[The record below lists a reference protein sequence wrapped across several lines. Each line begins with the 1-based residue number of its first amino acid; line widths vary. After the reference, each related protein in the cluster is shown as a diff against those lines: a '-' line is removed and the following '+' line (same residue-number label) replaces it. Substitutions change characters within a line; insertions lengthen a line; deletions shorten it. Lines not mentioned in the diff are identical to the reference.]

1 MTPSTNQTTSSDKIS
16 FAGRAKLLEMSYAR
30 LRFGIM
36 MTPIITVGLTWFYAL
51 EKPPGILVFWN
62 VIYICAGLAMPLL
75 YRRCYLKDRESFSSE
90 RLIARWIPCL
100 CALSLCHGVGL
111 ALPVL
116 LTAGAASFGFG
127 IILMLALSTGLTL
140 NASYQSPVLG
150 VFRCFFFGC
159 WGLTTISIYWLFPM
173 HWQLM
178 LPFVIAYGL
187 TIYRHATKAHGFFVH
202 QILLEERAED
212 SAAKFKAAKDEAEQA
227 LESKNLFL
235 STASHDLRQP
245 VFAIGML
252 TEAIALQSND
262 AKIAPLLSS
271 LRDSVCS
278 LNLMFNSLLD
288 LSRIEA
294 GQTAARHVSVNLAP
308 LLNEVTTIFEITA
321 RATGLQ
327 LRLRLPHSPVVVAT
341 DPDLLRQALVNLTHN
356 AMRYTKRGGVLI
368 GVRQR
373 GLQWQIEVWDTGI
386 GVADGEH
393 EKIYSPYYRSEH
405 AWGADATGHG
415 LGLHVVARCAKLMG
429 AQYGLTSRLGQGSRF
444 WLRLDQADPAIAF
457 TPAGESTS
465 AASTSAPLP
474 HLPLCG
480 KCLVVEDDPQVVD
493 AWAALL
499 DAWQVQAQ
507 FATNAKEAFDIV
519 GEGFEPQVIF
529 CDLRLRSGESGFDIL
544 RDLLEAR
551 TKARGAM
558 VSGEYASPELAQAE
572 DEGYLVIR
580 KPLNIE
586 QLYALLSRW
595 LAS

>member
-1 MTPSTNQTTSSDKIS
+1 MTPSTNFTPSSDNIS
-16 FAGRAKLLEMSYAR
+16 SDGKAKLLDMSYSR
-30 LRFGIM
+30 LRFGMM
-36 MTPIITVGLTWFYAL
+36 MTPIITFGLTWFYSL

-62 VIYICAGLAMPLL
+62 VMYICAGLAMPVL
-75 YRRCYLKDRESFSSE
+75 YRRCYLRDRESFSSE
-90 RLIARWIPCL
+90 RLIASWTPRL
-100 CALSLCHGVGL
+100 YALSLFHGLAL

-116 LTAGAASFGFG
+116 LTAGTASFEFG
-127 IILMLALSTGLTL
+127 IFLMLALSTGLTL

-150 VFRCFFFGC
+150 IFLCFFIGC
-159 WGLTTISIYWLFPM
+159 WGLATISIYWFFPM

-178 LPFVIAYGL
+178 LPFAIAYGL
-187 TIYRHATKAHGFFVH
+187 TIYRHATKAHGFFIN
-202 QILLEERAED
+202 QILLEERAAD
-212 SAAKFKAAKDEAEQA
+212 SAAKFKAAKDDAEQA

-252 TEAIALQSND
+252 TEAIASQSND
-262 AKIAPLLSS
+262 VKIAPLLGS
-271 LRDSVCS
+271 LRSSVQS

-294 GQTAARHVSVNLAP
+294 GHRAKPPSAFNLQP
-308 LLNEVTTIFEITA
+308 LLSEVIAMFEPTA
-321 RATGLQ
+321 QAAGLQ
-327 LRLRLPHSPVVVAT
+327 LRLRLPKSPVAVGA

-368 GVRQR
+368 TVRKR
-373 GLQWQIEVWDTGI
+373 GLQWQIEVWDTGM
-386 GVADGEH
+386 GVADSEH

-405 AWGADATGHG
+405 AWGADSTGHG

-429 AQYGLTSRLGQGSRF
+429 ARYGLTSRLGRGSRF
-444 WLRLDQADPAIAF
+444 WLRLERADLATASAMVVQ
-457 TPAGESTS
+457 TTS
-465 AASTSAPLP
+465 ELPTHHPL
-474 HLPLCG
+474 HG

-499 DAWQVQAQ
+499 LAWQINAR
-507 FATNAKEAFDIV
+507 FATTAKEAFGIIRDD
-519 GEGFEPQVIF
+519 FEPQVIF

-544 RDLLEAR
+544 RDLLKAHP
-551 TKARGAM
+551 TARGAM
-558 VSGEYASPELAQAE
+558 VSGEYASPELVQAE
-572 DEGYLVIR
+572 EEGYLVIR

-595 LAS
+595 LVK

>member
-1 MTPSTNQTTSSDKIS
+1 MKPSTNLTPSSDNIS
-16 FAGRAKLLEMSYAR
+16 FDGKAKLLDMSYSR

-36 MTPIITVGLTWFYAL
+36 MTPIITVGLTWFYSL
-51 EKPPGILVFWN
+51 EKSPGILVFWN
-62 VIYICAGLAMPLL
+62 VMYICAGLAMPLL
-75 YRRCYLKDRESFSSE
+75 YRRCYLRDRGSFSSE
-90 RLIARWIPCL
+90 RLIATWTPRL
-100 CALSLCHGVGL
+100 YALSLCHGVGL

-116 LTAGAASFGFG
+116 LTAGTASFEFG
-127 IILMLALSTGLTL
+127 MFLMLALSTGLTL

-150 VFRCFFFGC
+150 IFLCFFIGC
-159 WGLTTISIYWLFPM
+159 WGLATISIYWLFPM

-187 TIYRHATKAHGFFVH
+187 TIYRHATKAHGFFVN
-202 QILLEERAED
+202 QILLEERAAD

-235 STASHDLRQP
+235 CTASHDLRQP

-252 TEAIALQSND
+252 TEAITSQSND
-262 AKIAPLLSS
+262 ANIAPLLTS
-271 LRDSVCS
+271 LRSSVQS

-294 GQTAARHVSVNLAP
+294 GHTSARRGSVNLEP
-308 LLNEVTTIFEITA
+308 LLREVAVIFEPTA
-321 RATGLQ
+321 QAAGLQ
-327 LRLRLPHSPVVVAT
+327 LRLRLPKCPAAVAA

-373 GLQWQIEVWDTGI
+373 GVQWQIEVWDTGM
-386 GVADGEH
+386 GVAESER

-444 WLRLDQADPAIAF
+444 WLRFDQADQTRAF
-457 TPAGESTS
+457 AAGIESTS
-465 AASTSAPLP
+465 EPRQHQPLY
-474 HLPLCG
+474 G
-480 KCLVVEDDPQVVD
+480 RCLVVEDDPQVID

-499 DAWQVQAQ
+499 GAWQVNAR
-507 FATNAKEAFDIV
+507 FATNSKEAFDFIQDD
-519 GEGFEPQVIF
+519 FEPQVIF

-551 TKARGAM
+551 PNARGAM
-558 VSGEYASPELAQAE
+558 VSGEYASPELTQAE

-595 LAS
+595 LAK